1 MTEELIADLGQV
13 SASRVISRTSAMT
26 YKGTTKTLP
35 QIARELGVDTV
46 VEGSVLRQGNRCG
59 SRPS

>member
-13 SASRVISRTSAMT
+13 SASRVISRTSTMT
-26 YKGTTKTLP
+26 YKGTSKTLP

-46 VEGSVLRQGNRCG
+46 VEGSVLRAPAP
-59 SRPS
+59 SR